1 MIKILENFIQRKS
14 WFRSGGQVTL
24 PTILFIGGI
33 VLELS
38 LIGIF
43 VALLLTK
50 SARKAKLSSEVWAI
64 AKAGIEDS
72 LLKIA
77 EDKNFSSSYTI
88 QVGNGVANVQ
98 IVKDSDNSSIYKI
111 ISSGKILNLSR
122 TLQALVTVNQESGK
136 INLKSIEEVK

>member
-1 MIKILENFIQRKS
+1 VNKVFKNFIQRKS
-14 WFRSGGQVTL
+14 YFHSGGQVAL

-50 SARKAKLSSEVWAI
+50 STRKAKLSSEVWAI
-64 AKAGIEDS
+64 AKAGMEDS

-88 QVGNGVANVQ
+88 QVGKGVANIQ
-98 IVKDSDNSSIYKI
+98 IIKDSDNSSIYKI
-111 ISSGKILNLSR
+111 ISSGKVFNLSR
-122 TLQALVTVNQESGK
+122 TLQALVTINQESGK
-136 INLKSIEEVK
+136 INLKSVEEIK